1 MVAPLEGYA
10 AAFAAG
16 LLFAVSDVLVRLGA
30 RTLQPLQLLLASLV
44 FGTPLLFAAAAASG
58 EPLPSG
64 RVLAYYV
71 LAGLLNFVVGRLLF
85 YYAVA
90 GAGAAT
96 ASIATSPTVLFS
108 ALLAW
113 LILGEPLDPRV
124 AVGLVLVF
132 LGVLLAS
139 VEPSGRPLHGVGSRL
154 AVAAGMAS
162 SLVFASTSIIVR
174 AAGVEG
180 GSPAW
185 GVAVSYAS
193 ALPVVA
199 AYSLRRLGARRLLP
213 LGDPGIR
220 YAAGAA
226 VAVAVAQLSRYVS
239 LHLLPVAYAVILIS
253 LFPVHT
259 VVLASLVSGEARE
272 RVGARHLA
280 GALTA
285 FSGIAVA
292 LGL

>member
-1 MVAPLEGYA
+1 MVEIEGYA

-30 RTLQPLQLLLASLV
+30 RTLQPVQLLLASLV
-44 FGTPLLFAAAAASG
+44 FGTPILLAAAATSG
-58 EPLPSG
+58 DPLPGG

-96 ASIATSPTVLFS
+96 ASISTSPTVIFS

-113 LILGEPLDPRV
+113 LLLGEPLDPRV
-124 AVGLVLVF
+124 AAGLLLVF

-139 VEPSGRPLHGVGSRL
+139 LEPSGRPLQGARSRPAVVAGV
-154 AVAAGMAS
+154 AS
-162 SLVFASTSIIVR
+162 SLVFASTSILVR

-180 GSPAW
+180 GSPSW
-185 GVAVSYAS
+185 GVAISYAS
-193 ALPVVA
+193 ALPIVA
-199 AYSLRRLGARRLLP
+199 AYSLAKLGPGKLLP
-213 LGDPGIR
+213 LRDPGIR

-226 VAVAVAQLSRYVS
+226 VAVAAAQLSRYVS

-253 LFPVHT
+253 MFPVHT

-272 RVGARHLA
+272 KVGMRHLA